1 MTKEVST
8 TKNYYVYIHKDK
20 ETGEVLYV
28 GKGSG
33 GRAYGD
39 WHQRP
44 YSKEDV
50 DIEIVEEF
58 EDKMLA
64 FKYEE
69 ILTKRYHKLG
79 EAKFNKKE
87 GERISEKVKSEFSER
102 YSGENNPNYGNKWSE
117 EQKEK
122 VRGKNNGMFGK
133 PSPSRRKCV
142 LTMPNGESI
151 YFNFVSEA
159 YKYFKENFGLS
170 SGKVKELLKTGEPY
184 KAHYSKYKHLEGM
197 TMKYIE
203 ESSPKIVIV
212 AGVDRS
218 GKDTLINEI
227 DRQTKYKHI
236 TIDRGPE
243 SFQAYCDI
251 FEKSD
256 DLKESYK
263 NMELALSSLGS
274 HVLAIYVDCS
284 TEELE
289 RRCIETNHEI
299 LDFDYHKA
307 FMEYYFDKSAY
318 EKKIKIDTTN
328 RHAKEI
334 VQDLIKEGIL

>member
-1 MTKEVST
+1 MTNQILTS
-8 TKNYYVYIHKDK
+8 KNHYVYIHKDK

-28 GKGSG
+28 GKGLN
-33 GRAYGD
+33 GRAYAGWD
-39 WHQRP
+39 QRP
-44 YSKEDV
+44 YSKENV
-50 DIEIVEEF
+50 DIEIVKEF
-58 EDKMLA
+58 KDEMLA
-64 FKYEE
+64 LKYEE
-69 ILTKRYHKLG
+69 ILTKKYHKLG
-79 EAKFNKKE
+79 EAKFNKKA
-87 GERISEKVKSEFSER
+87 GVKISEKLKSEM
-102 YSGENNPNYGNKWSE
+102 YLGENNPNYGNKWSE
-117 EQKEK
+117 EQKA
-122 VRGKNNGMFGK
+122 RLSGKNNGMFGK
-133 PSPSRRKCV
+133 PSPTRRKCV
-142 LTMPNGESI
+142 LIMPNGESV
-151 YFNFVSEA
+151 YFNFVGEA

-184 KAHYSKYKHLEGM
+184 KTHYSKYKHLEGM
-197 TMKYIE
+197 TMRYIE
-203 ESSPKIVIV
+203 EAPAKFIII

-263 NMELALSSLGS
+263 NMELALSSLGE

-299 LDFDYHKA
+299 LDFDYHKT
-307 FMEYYFDKSAY
+307 FMEYYFDKSSY
-318 EKKIKIDTTN
+318 DKKIKIDTTD
-328 RHAKEI
+328 RHVSEI
-334 VQDLIKEGIL
+334 VKDLIKGGIL

>member
-1 MTKEVST
+1 MTKQISIT
-8 TKNYYVYIHKDK
+8 TKHYVYIHKDK

-44 YSKEDV
+44 YLKESV
-50 DIEIVEEF
+50 DIEIVKEF
-58 EDKMLA
+58 DDKMIA

-69 ILTKRYHKLG
+69 ILTKRYHNLG
-79 EAKFNKKE
+79 EARFNKKE
-87 GERISEKVKSEFSER
+87 GERISEKTRIEFSEM
-102 YSGENNPNYGNKWSE
+102 YKGQDNPNYGNKWSD
-117 EQKEK
+117 EQKER
-122 VRGKNNGMFGK
+122 VLGKNNGMYGK
-133 PSPSRRKCV
+133 PSPSRRKCK
-142 LTMPNGESI
+142 LIMPDGKQI
-151 YFNFVSEA
+151 FFNFVGEA

-170 SGKVKELLKTGEPY
+170 SGKVKELLRTGEPY
-184 KAHYSKYKHLEGM
+184 KTPYSKYKHLEGIRM
-197 TMKYIE
+197 EYIL
-203 ESSPKIVIV
+203 ESSPKIIVIS
-212 AGVDRS
+212 AVDRA

-227 DRQTKYKHI
+227 DKQTKYKHM
-236 TIDRGPE
+236 TMDRGPE

-256 DLKESYK
+256 DLKETYK
-263 NMELALSSLGS
+263 EMEIQLAKSDC
-274 HVLAIYVDCS
+274 VLAIYIDCS

-307 FMEYYFDKSAY
+307 VMEFYFDNSAY
-318 EKKIKIDTTN
+318 KNKIKIDTTEK
-328 RHAKEI
+328 HVSEI
-334 VQDLIKEGIL
+334 VKELIEGGIL